1 MPRIRSLVTTVR
13 IDVAQRAHDCQA
25 NGNHRLSKGDR
36 RLGVKKDR
44 SWDNYCLDCG
54 RRILEGDAA
63 KIASL
68 LRAING
74 DGLVAGDEG

>member
-1 MPRIRSLVTTVR
+1 MARIRSLVTTVR
-13 IDVAQRAHDCQA
+13 IDVVKAAHNCQA

-68 LRAING
+68 LQAING
-74 DGLVAGDEG
+74 DGLVAGDES

>member
-44 SWDNYCLDCG
+44 SWDNYALASV
-54 RRILEGDAA
+54 RRILQGDAA
-63 KIASL
+63 KTASL
-68 LRAING
+68 LRAFTG

>member
-36 RLGVKKDR
+36 CVSACKFDPVRRGIGVE
-44 SWDNYCLDCG
+44 L
-54 RRILEGDAA
+54 
-63 KIASL
+63 
-68 LRAING
+68 
-74 DGLVAGDEG
+74 